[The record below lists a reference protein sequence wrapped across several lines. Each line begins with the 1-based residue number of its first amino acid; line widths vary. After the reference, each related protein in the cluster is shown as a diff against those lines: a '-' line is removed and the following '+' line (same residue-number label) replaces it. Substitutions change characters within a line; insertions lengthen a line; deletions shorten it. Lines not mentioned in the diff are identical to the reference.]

1 MPCAPTPTSRPFLP
15 LTPLRNRKSNPS
27 GSGPDGLLFR
37 LSDWRSDAAHL
48 VDLQREGEGQA
59 QVGVGRE
66 RAEDLLE
73 LADAVAQRVVVE
85 EEQAGGLGDVH
96 VRVEQDAQGLAQA
109 GILRR

>member
-1 MPCAPTPTSRPFLP
+1 MTYAVCPLPDVPPVPPT
-15 LTPLRNRKSNPS
+15 TPLRNRKSDPS

-66 RAEDLLE
+66 GAEDLLE

-85 EEQAGGLGDVH
+85 EEQAGGLREVH
-96 VRVEQDAQGLAQA
+96 VRVA
-109 GILRR
+109 